1 MTAFDA
7 FCVVL
12 FIADVIVLGIFAVGM
27 TLCIKDEILKR
38 RKTK

>member
-1 MTAFDA
+1 MTAFNA
-7 FCVVL
+7 FCIVL

-27 TLCIKDEILKR
+27 IICIKNEILKR